1 MSQLLI
7 QIDTP
12 EDEALLLQI
21 LPKFNTHVVT
31 HSSSETNTTEK
42 SSFANMLKQ
51 LINSGVAGK
60 FGDSSAWQQE
70 MREDRLLFGRDG

>member
-21 LPKFNTHVVT
+21 LPKFNTHVIAQPG
-31 HSSSETNTTEK
+31 SERTTTEK
-42 SSFANMLKQ
+42 SDFADILKR
-51 LINSGVAGK
+51 LTDSGVADK
-60 FGDSSAWQQE
+60 FGDPSAWQQE
-70 MREDRLLFGRDG
+70 MREDRPLFGRD